1 MVQTYLLRHLRSS
14 CPWTLSS
21 FSLSCSGCSCLKIFH
36 CSCIVK
42 MILKWSWNVCYFMK
56 LLWILYYYLLFYIIL
71 ILNGCESH
79 CSKNNKV
86 TFGDESTAGWSDRHW
101 FRSASSCFSC
111 FLPFVYWFISIF
123 WVYTFFITG
132 NSMSIILLACVLVRY
147 LRMKVL
153 LLISLYNLM
162 NVCATNTCCC
172 CFLFIFWGWC
182 TNVYG

>member
-1 MVQTYLLRHLRSS
+1 MFFEFFFWVQTDVTPSFQDFFLVPRDGPKISKTRHLRSS

-21 FSLSCSGCSCLKIFH
+21 VSLSCSGCSCLKIFH
-36 CSCIVK
+36 CSCMVK

-56 LLWILYYYLLFYIIL
+56 WLWILYIYIYYYLQFYIIL

-79 CSKNNKV
+79 CFKNNKV

-132 NSMSIILLACVLVRY
+132 NSMSITVSCWLA
-147 LRMKVL
+147 
-153 LLISLYNLM
+153 
-162 NVCATNTCCC
+162 
-172 CFLFIFWGWC
+172 F
-182 TNVYG
+182 